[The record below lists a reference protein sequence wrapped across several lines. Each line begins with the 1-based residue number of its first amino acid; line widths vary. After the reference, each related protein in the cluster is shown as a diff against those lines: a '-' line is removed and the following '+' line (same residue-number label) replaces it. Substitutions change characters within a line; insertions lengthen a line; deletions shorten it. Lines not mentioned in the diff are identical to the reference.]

1 MNKQRKKSI
10 EKIMEQ
16 IMKLNENIEE
26 VLWEEEDAYD
36 NIPENLQESERA
48 RISEES
54 IDLLTEAK
62 DYLVD
67 ANDSLSS
74 ILDL

>member
-1 MNKQRKKSI
+1 MNKQRKKKI
-10 EKIMEQ
+10 EKVMEQ
-16 IMKLNENIEE
+16 IMKMNEAIEE
-26 VLWEEEDAYD
+26 ILWEEEDVYD

-54 IDLLTEAK
+54 MDLLTEAK

>member
-1 MNKQRKKSI
+1 MNKQRKKKI
-10 EKIMEQ
+10 EKVMEQ

-26 VLWEEEDAYD
+26 ILWEEEDVYD

>member
-10 EKIMEQ
+10 EKIIEQ

>member
-1 MNKQRKKSI
+1 MNKQRKKNI

>member
-1 MNKQRKKSI
+1 MNKQRKKNI

-16 IMKLNENIEE
+16 IMKLNESIEE